1 MDDDGEFCHRSGDT
15 AHGICPELGNRYC
28 HGLKERI
35 SMHLNRVRNAVRVR
49 ERHAAAGHSG
59 IISQLFAFYSP
70 IEFDARLAI
79 AECNLRQCG
88 SGSLLTHQNE
98 FGGLWTQQKLEVLSK
113 YLPAYTKIFRKNP
126 NAQFYTTSYVDA
138 FAGTGVLRRPA
149 LGGIAKLIPGIAEA
163 EEEFR
168 KGSVRRALEVKPPF
182 DKYVLIEKNAK
193 KCCELNALAA
203 EFPEKQIEV
212 IKEDANS
219 ALLKWCENLNAR
231 RDRAVVFL
239 DPFGASVEWNV
250 ISALAKTRAVDL
262 WILFPYFAINRMLV
276 RNRKP
281 QGAIANRLTKVF
293 GTTDW
298 EKSFYSSRGFHSLLE
313 PGRAG
318 KGGLQVRG
326 PPRDYRLFPRPA
338 A

>member
-1 MDDDGEFCHRSGDT
+1 M
-15 AHGICPELGNRYC
+15 
-28 HGLKERI
+28 
-35 SMHLNRVRNAVRVR
+35 
-49 ERHAAAGHSG
+49 
-59 IISQLFAFYSP
+59 
-70 IEFDARLAI
+70 
-79 AECNLRQCG
+79 
-88 SGSLLTHQNE
+88 THQNE
-98 FGGLWTQQKLEVLSK
+98 FGGRWTQQKLEVLSK

-126 NAQFYTTSYVDA
+126 GAQFYTTSYVDA

-193 KCCELNALAA
+193 KCCELKALAA
-203 EFPEKQIEV
+203 EFHEKQIEV

-219 ALLKWCENLNAR
+219 ALLKWCGDLDTR
-231 RDRAVVFL
+231 RERAVVFL
-239 DPFGASVEWNV
+239 DPFGASVEWSV

-298 EKSFYSSRGFHSLLE
+298 EKSFYSSRGFRSLLE
-313 PGRAG
+313 PGRQVKEDYKCVDHREIIDFFLGRLRSEFEAVAEPKPLHNSKGSLLFLLIFAAG
-318 KGGLQVRG
+318 NKASAKTGIKIANSIK
-326 PPRDYRLFPRPA
+326 F
-338 A
+338 